1 MIAVILPPGPKSEM
15 CGLDAEQSRSL
26 LPLGDRPVLQHIIE
40 SLATQGI
47 TSIELITGHAP
58 EKVEGLLGN
67 GDRWGC
73 DFRYHLAA
81 QPDRPYRSLRV
92 IERTKTEP
100 WVLIHADRYPC
111 VTFSSDEL
119 TGPRVY
125 CEATSAA
132 RDEAPGED
140 EPRDGLDGWGGTIL
154 FPAGD
159 FGEQLWDKSTQEL
172 QTYLE
177 QGLLSGDSTA
187 IESAEWID
195 ASTPDALLDT
205 QARLL
210 GGKLNGL
217 MISGI
222 ERQTGIWVSR
232 NVNIHPTAILTAPLY
247 IGPNCRIHRG
257 VRLGPDVVISSG
269 CIVDSNTVVEQSL
282 AMAGSYIGEGLEL
295 NRTIVNHDL
304 LVNVRL
310 GTRVNISESFLLG
323 GLESKSRQGW
333 LARGV
338 QSLLAALLILIFS
351 PVLLLSLLYFLVA
364 RRLSYVSVKMAKAPM
379 GPAAIVSSSYLLPC
393 VGADAWNVCRPAG
406 WGAFTRQFLP
416 GLFAVL
422 AGRVGLVGL
431 PPRSAAELQRLP
443 EEWRAL
449 YTTGRDGLITEAAV
463 AAADPH
469 DETQLYLADAY
480 YAARRSWLHDTKLA
494 TNYMLRLVVGAPEQ
508 HP

>member
-1 MIAVILPPGPKSEM
+1 MIAVILPPGPSLEM
-15 CGLDAEQSRSL
+15 CGLDVEQSRSL
-26 LPLGDRPVLQHIIE
+26 LPLGDRPVLQHIVE
-40 SLATQGI
+40 SLVTQGI
-47 TSIELITGHAP
+47 TSIELITSHAP
-58 EKVEGLLGN
+58 EKIEALLGS

-73 DFRYHLAA
+73 EFRYHLAA

-111 VTFSSDEL
+111 ITFSSDTL
-119 TGPRVY
+119 AQPHLYCGITGV
-125 CEATSAA
+125 ALG
-132 RDEAPGED
+132 DEAQPLNCKD
-140 EPRDGLDGWGGTIL
+140 EWGGTAW

-159 FGEQLWDKSTQEL
+159 FGEQLWDKNTDEL
-172 QTYLE
+172 QDYFK
-177 QGLLSGDSTA
+177 QGLLSGDSIA
-187 IESAEWID
+187 ISMAEWID
-195 ASTPDALLDT
+195 ASTPAALLDT

-222 ERQTGIWVSR
+222 ERQPGIWVSR
-232 NVNIHPTAILTAPLY
+232 NVDIHQTAILTAPLY
-247 IGPNCRIHRG
+247 IGPNCRINRG

-269 CIVDSNTVVEQSL
+269 CIVDSNTIVEQSL

-295 NRTIVNHDL
+295 SRTIVNHDL

-310 GTRVNISESFLLG
+310 GTQVNISEGFLLG
-323 GLESKSRQGW
+323 GLESKSRHGW
-333 LARGV
+333 LARGI
-338 QSLLAALLILIFS
+338 QSLLAALLILLFS
-351 PVLLLSLLYFLVA
+351 PVLVLSLLYYFIA
-364 RRLSYVSVKMAKAPM
+364 RRLSYVSVERAKAPLRP
-379 GPAAIVSSSYLLPC
+379 PATASANYLLPC
-393 VGADAWNVCRPAG
+393 LGADAWNGSRPAG
-406 WGAFTRQFLP
+406 WSAFTRQFLP

-431 PPRSAAELQRLP
+431 PPRSAAQLQHLS

-449 YTTGRDGLITEAAV
+449 YATGRDGLITEAAV

-480 YAARRSWLHDTKLA
+480 YAVRRNWLHDTKLA
-494 TNYMLRLVVGAPEQ
+494 THYMLRLIVPVRDRQ
-508 HP
+508 S

>member
-1 MIAVILPPGPKSEM
+1 MIAVILPPGPSSEM
-15 CGLDAEQSRSL
+15 YGLDAEQSRSL

-58 EKVEGLLGN
+58 EKVEALLGN

-92 IERTKTEP
+92 IEKTKTEP
-100 WVLIHADRYPC
+100 WLLIHADRFPC
-111 VTFSSDEL
+111 IAFSLDSL
-119 TGPRVY
+119 TGPRLY
-125 CEATSAA
+125 CGVPGAA
-132 RDEAPGED
+132 GHDS
-140 EPRDGLDGWGGTIL
+140 LDAWGGTAL

-159 FGEQLWDKSTQEL
+159 FAERLWDKSSEEL
-172 QTYLE
+172 RACLE
-177 QGLLSGDSTA
+177 QSLLSGDSATV
-187 IESAEWID
+187 STAEWID
-195 ASTPDALLDT
+195 ASTPDSLLDT
-205 QARLL
+205 QAKLL
-210 GGKLNGL
+210 GGRLNGL

-222 ERQTGIWVSR
+222 ERQAGIWVSR
-232 NVNIHPTAILTAPLY
+232 HVNIHPTAILTAPLY
-247 IGPNCRIHRG
+247 IGPNCRINRG

-269 CIVDSNTVVEQSL
+269 SIVDSNTVVEQSL

-295 NRTIVNHDL
+295 SRTIVNHDL

-310 GTRVNISESFLLG
+310 GTQVRISESFLLG
-323 GLESKSRQGW
+323 GLESKSRPGW

-338 QSLLAALLILIFS
+338 QSVLAALMILLFS
-351 PVLLLSLLYFLVA
+351 PVVLLSLFYFLLV
-364 RRLSYVSVKMAKAPM
+364 RRLSYVSVEMAKTPVE
-379 GPAAIVSSSYLLPC
+379 PATNAASSYLLPC
-393 VGADAWNVCRPAG
+393 IGADAWNVCRPAG
-406 WGAFTRQFLP
+406 WSALTRQFLP

-449 YTTGRDGLITEAAV
+449 YAVGRDGLITEAAV
-463 AAADPH
+463 AASDPH

-480 YAARRSWLHDTKLA
+480 YSVRRSRWHDTRLA
-494 TNYMLRLVVGAPEQ
+494 TTYMLRLIVPSGKRQP
-508 HP
+508 